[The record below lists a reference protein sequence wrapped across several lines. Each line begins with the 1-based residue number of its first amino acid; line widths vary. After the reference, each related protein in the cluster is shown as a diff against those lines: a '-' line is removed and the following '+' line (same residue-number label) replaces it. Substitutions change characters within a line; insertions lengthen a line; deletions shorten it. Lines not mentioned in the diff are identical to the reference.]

1 MGYGQVFDCDLP
13 HLTHF
18 LGSKALLLNGRHLI
32 LDCIISVVEQ
42 VVNLVILDLQVEV
55 V

>member
-1 MGYGQVFDCDLP
+1 MGNGQLFDCDLS

-18 LGSKALLLNGRHLI
+18 LGSEALLLNGRHLI
-32 LDCIISVVEQ
+32 LDCVVSVVEQ
-42 VVNLVILDLQVEV
+42 VVNLVILDLQIEV